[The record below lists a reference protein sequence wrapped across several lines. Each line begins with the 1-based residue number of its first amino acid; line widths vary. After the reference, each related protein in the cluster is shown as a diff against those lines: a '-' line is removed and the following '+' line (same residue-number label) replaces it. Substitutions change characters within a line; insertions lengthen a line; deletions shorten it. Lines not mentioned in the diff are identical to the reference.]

1 MNQTHEVQNQI
12 VELIKSFEHKKHQL
26 HARPAVGKQDL
37 VFADVVLINKTEED
51 PTVGSW
57 FKRRVVRTDM
67 PQVFIWLFK
76 QFVPII
82 APLPGYGIHKEE
94 IFGRLGNTVVMLEDL
109 EPEALPDE
117 KVAAVIQD
125 FWEICQDLIEGRFQ
139 SFAVSLDADIMDDF
153 VTRSIKSGFVDQKTF
168 EEQLFGG
175 AR

>member
-12 VELIKSFEHKKHQL
+12 IELIKSFQHKNHQL
-26 HARPAVGKQDL
+26 QARPAIGKEGL

-57 FKRRVVRTDM
+57 IKRRVVRTDM

-76 QFVPII
+76 KFVPII
-82 APLPGYGIHKEE
+82 APLPGYGLHKEE
-94 IFGRLGNTVVMLEDL
+94 IFGRLGNTVAMVEEL
-109 EPEALPDE
+109 EPAALPEE

-125 FWEICQDLIEGRFQ
+125 FWEICQDLIENRLQ
-139 SFAVSLDADIMDDF
+139 SLAIAVDAEVMDDF
-153 VTRSIKSGFVDQKTF
+153 VTRSIKSGFVDRKTF
-168 EEQLFGG
+168 EDQLFGE